1 MELDDVKFT
10 KFVRKPFEIEAV
22 EITSD
27 NIEQIAPMVGRLDKD
42 QKTNTPF
49 IEVNKE
55 LVPNMTR
62 VWPGYWLTKMGDNI
76 RCYAS
81 RVFADQFMEKP
92 EANDNCE
99 FFAKV
104 DFGHGPVEIRCTETG
119 VHSDHWCEVAM
130 IQNGPEV
137 TISRRGA
144 PKE

>member
-1 MELDDVKFT
+1 MELDVTFRT
-10 KFVRKPFEIEAV
+10 FVRKPFEIEAV

-27 NIEQIAPMVGRLDKD
+27 NIEQIAPMVGKLDKD
-42 QKTNTPF
+42 QKTGTPF
-49 IEVNKE
+49 IEVDKE

-92 EANDNCE
+92 VDDPNCPL
-99 FFAKV
+99 FAKV
-104 DFGHGPVEIRCTETG
+104 DFGHGPVEIRCTEIG
-119 VHSDHWCEVAM
+119 KHDRHWCEVALTEDA
-130 IQNGPEV
+130 PEFI
-137 TISRRGA
+137 ISRKGD